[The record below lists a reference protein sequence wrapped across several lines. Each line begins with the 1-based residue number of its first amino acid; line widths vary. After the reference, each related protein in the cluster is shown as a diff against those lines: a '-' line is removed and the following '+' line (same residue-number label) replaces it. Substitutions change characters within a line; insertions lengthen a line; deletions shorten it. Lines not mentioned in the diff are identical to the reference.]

1 MSKIL
6 SVDASTEAMSVA
18 LLNGDEITETYK
30 LAPREH
36 AKLLLPS
43 IEALLADSQL
53 SLNQLDAIACNLG
66 PGAFTGIRIGVSVAQ
81 GLAYGAN
88 LPAIGLSTLE
98 NMAFVGAHEKS
109 RFDNDTWL
117 CAIDARMNEVYFA
130 AYTVASKDTLAC
142 IYEPCVIAPDQID
155 WESLSGR
162 TKLNEAHL
170 IGTGWD
176 AYHQELFNAEDN
188 LNPNHQT
195 ESKFPRAAKGLFQAR
210 IKLEQGA
217 FGKPEELQP
226 IYLRNKVADKKKD

>member
-43 IEALLADSQL
+43 IEKLLADSQL
-53 SLNQLDAIACNLG
+53 SLTQLDAIACNLG

-98 NMAFVGAHEKS
+98 NMAFVGAHETAQFNNS
-109 RFDNDTWL
+109 SWL

-130 AYTVASKDTLAC
+130 AYSVESNDSLSC
-142 IYEPCVIAPDQID
+142 LYEPCVIAPDKID
-155 WESLSGR
+155 WQSLAGKV
-162 TKLNEAHL
+162 TLQDAGL
-170 IGTGWD
+170 IGTGWE
-176 AYHQELFNAEDN
+176 AYKQQLLEGQNS
-188 LNPNHQT
+188 LNPAHQT
-195 ESKFPRAAKGLFQAR
+195 ENKFPSAARGLLQAKS
-210 IKLEQGA
+210 KLARKE